1 MNYNKVFDSK
11 DNENVEVER
20 KELTSE
26 AVEESVMSIGKII
39 GADEVYVRKEPNKES
54 EPITS
59 VKKDV
64 EFLVYELEDGEFT
77 KICLSSGIEGYM
89 MTKFIS
95 I

>member
-11 DNENVEVER
+11 DNENVEVEHE
-20 KELTSE
+20 ELTSE
-26 AVEESVMSIGKII
+26 VEEPVMSIGKII

-64 EFLVYELEDGEFT
+64 EFLVYELENGEFT

>member
-11 DNENVEVER
+11 ENEEVETI
-20 KELTSE
+20 EE
-26 AVEESVMSIGKII
+26 VEESSVSIAKII

-64 EFLVYELEDGEFT
+64 EFMVYESINDEFS
-77 KICLSSGIEGYM
+77 KVCLSSGVEGYM
-89 MTKFIS
+89 MTRFIS